1 MITVQKTL
9 PKISLAFNPMV
20 FTISSTEQTRE
31 DFRYIVEVFDASGEL
46 LAVKKLIGGN
56 DPGDTTDVDISKII
70 ARLQY
75 FNAWRRN
82 VIASGSL
89 SEFIYFD
96 PKFRPAFSV
105 KISEFYDDENHNP
118 VDIENVFSIPAALPT
133 IKFSAFDY
141 DNIKGSGKWL
151 TNFEKIRVKEK
162 DKVTVSFFCPIGG
175 VTHWK
180 YYFYDINGNVMSTA
194 LKTNPFPAVE
204 EDVIHLH
211 SGLEEVKQITG
222 VDNNA
227 AAYEIEPIIAA
238 SILPPQ
244 RIRFVIYESPC
255 KFSGVRMH
263 YLNEWGAVDSFN
275 FDLANR
281 RGVSIEK
288 RKAKLRLD
296 GSQLRPSIYGLGTT
310 PYIVSYTDKLK
321 ITSDYLT
328 DNDSAALLELF
339 TSPLVSVETE
349 ESLFFPSIEGN
360 KIVLPCDL
368 ELKEYDI
375 KKSRVDKLFNLEAEV
390 QISVDNTR
398 QQL

>member
-1 MITVQKTL
+1 MITIQKTL

-31 DFRYIVEVFDASGEL
+31 DFRYIIEVFDAFGEL

-56 DPGDTTDVDISKII
+56 DSGDTTDVDISKII

-75 FNAWRRN
+75 FKAWRRN
-82 VIASGSL
+82 LSGA
-89 SEFIYFD
+89 EYIYFD
-96 PKFRPAFSV
+96 AKFRVGFEV
-105 KISEFYDDENHNP
+105 KISEFYDDTTTLGATIS
-118 VDIENVFSIPAALPT
+118 DVFAIPAALPR
-133 IKFSAFDY
+133 IKFASYNY
-141 DNIKGSGKWL
+141 DDIKGSGKWL
-151 TNFEKIRVKEK
+151 TNFEKIRVKSD
-162 DKVTVSFFCPIGG
+162 DKITVSFFCPIGG
-175 VTHWK
+175 VSHWK
-180 YYFYDINGNVMSTA
+180 YYFYDHNGNIINTA
-194 LKTNPFPAVE
+194 LRLNPMDTIE
-204 EDVIHLH
+204 EDVVHLH
-211 SGLEEVKQITG
+211 AGLAEVRAFSGIPDTAT
-222 VDNNA
+222 NI
-227 AAYEIEPIIAA
+227 AAYEIEPIISA
-238 SILPPQ
+238 SILPP
-244 RIRFVIYESPC
+244 IRVKFSVYESPC

-349 ESLFFPSIEGN
+349 ENLFFPSIEGN

-375 KKSRVDKLFNLEAEV
+375 KKSRVDKLFNLEVEV